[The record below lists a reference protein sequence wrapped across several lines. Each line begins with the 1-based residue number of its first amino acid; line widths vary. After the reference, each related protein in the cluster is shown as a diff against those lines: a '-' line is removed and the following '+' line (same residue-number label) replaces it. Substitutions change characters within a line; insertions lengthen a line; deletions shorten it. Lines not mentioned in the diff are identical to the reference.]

1 MDFQRGPVE
10 RYCPTIP
17 LYQVKSFPVGVATQS
32 PLVANAQQYSRLPL
46 EQEVRF
52 IEKEPT
58 FQEENIFHSLKQQPM
73 QLHYDFFGNT
83 NVVRLHA
90 ELTKRVKEQTG
101 YTIDRQSD
109 ETLSIIMRYIFDEN
123 AQYQPNDVPGQVAAL
138 NELVLATIVPMAI
151 TRIKMHLAYLKDITT
166 LPEPLAR
173 AVNTSIIGTTGT
185 EMKRYI

>member
-1 MDFQRGPVE
+1 MDFQRRPVE
-10 RYCPTIP
+10 RFCPAVP
-17 LYQVKSFPVGVATQS
+17 LHQVNSFPVGVATQS
-32 PLVANAQQYSRLPL
+32 PLVANAQRYSKLPL
-46 EQEVRF
+46 EKELLFVH
-52 IEKEPT
+52 KEPT
-58 FQEENIFHSLKQQPM
+58 FQEEHVFNSLKQRPM
-73 QLHYDFFGNT
+73 ELHYEFFGNT

-90 ELTKRVKEQTG
+90 ELTKRVKEKTG

-109 ETLSIIMRYIFDEN
+109 ETLSIIMRYIFEEN
-123 AQYQPNDVPGQVAAL
+123 ALYQPNDIPGQIAAL

-173 AVNTSIIGTTGT
+173 AVNTSTIGTAGL